1 MTSNSTMPS
10 THRGQHFLFI
20 YYQELVLSVIEYA
33 LEILQLSKGPI
44 DRLEKIQTEV
54 MRIILEIFK
63 VVESVINDKSVS
75 LNCNFPAAAINDG

>member
-1 MTSNSTMPS
+1 MDSTSYLYIT
-10 THRGQHFLFI
+10 RK
-20 YYQELVLSVIEYA
+20 LVLSVTEYA
-33 LEILQLSKGPI
+33 LEILQLSKGSI

-75 LNCNFPAAAINDG
+75 LNCNFPAAATNDG